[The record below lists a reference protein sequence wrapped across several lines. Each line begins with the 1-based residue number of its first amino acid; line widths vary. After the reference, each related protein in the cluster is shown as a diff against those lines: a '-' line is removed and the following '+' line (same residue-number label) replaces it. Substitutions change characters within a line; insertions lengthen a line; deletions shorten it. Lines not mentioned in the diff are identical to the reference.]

1 MNYIVTNNIGQVL
14 TKEIEKITLDEAIK
28 GLKTA
33 AVVSIDTETTGL
45 NWVKDKILML
55 QISTQENN
63 YIFDCQTVDIKP
75 LAPLFSTNK
84 VLKIFHNVKFDYKF
98 LLANNIQTEHIYDTM
113 LADQVINCG
122 KTSLKYSLDS
132 LLDRYLDIYVT
143 KDTRSSFIGHK
154 GAYST
159 EQLRYALNDTEFLI
173 KIREKQLQLITEH
186 HLQNVID
193 LENQAALAFADIEY
207 NGIYL
212 NKDKWEANYVK
223 VREELTVALSRL
235 DQFIEEDDLFEGFR
249 LKEIQTDMFTD
260 LSELRKV
267 NILWSSPTQVK
278 KLFQSIIPEL
288 DSVNAKM
295 LYLHRDIHPIVKKYI
310 RYKEQ
315 AKLYNAY
322 GPDFYKYLHDDG
334 KIHTSFQQVLNTGRV
349 SSRSPNMQQIPSDN
363 TYRNAFIPENKDEV
377 FVSSD
382 FASQELCIIAYGSQ
396 DPVWLK
402 ALKEGKDLHS
412 ICALLIFGKEWIDA
426 EHDPTER
433 KRLRT
438 AVKSINF
445 GLAYGMSEFKL
456 ADTLSITV
464 PEAKE
469 MINKYFTVFPS
480 IKKFLRQLGTF
491 GKDYGYIRT
500 FKPYERIRW
509 FENWEQSKYDFKI
522 LGSIERASKN
532 TPIQGTGADM
542 TKLALTKVRNA
553 IRKHNYPVKLVMTV
567 HDQIDTICK
576 EQFAEQWS
584 NILKGIME
592 EAALHIIDNGLLK
605 SDTNI
610 TKEWQK

>member
-1 MNYIVTNNIGQVL
+1 MNYIITNNTAQVL
-14 TKEIEKITLDEAIK
+14 SKDIEKVSMNDAIK
-28 GLKTA
+28 GLKTTNVLA
-33 AVVSIDTETTGL
+33 IDTETTGL
-45 NWVKDKILML
+45 NWNSDKLLML
-55 QISTQENN
+55 QVSSHENN
-63 YIFDCQTVDIKP
+63 YIFDCQSVDIKI
-75 LAPLFSTNK
+75 LAPMFATKN

-98 LLANNIQTEHIYDTM
+98 LLANGIVTENIYDTM
-113 LADQVINCG
+113 LVDQVINCG
-122 KTSLKYSLDS
+122 KHSIKYSLDS
-132 LLDRYLDIYVT
+132 LLDRYLDVFVT
-143 KDTRSSFIGHK
+143 KDTRRTFIGHK
-154 GAYST
+154 GAYSI

-173 KIREKQLQLITEH
+173 KIREKQLQLITQY
-186 HLQNVID
+186 HLQNVVD

-223 VREELTVALSRL
+223 VREELTVALSQL
-235 DQFIEEDDLFEGFR
+235 DEFIEDDELFSDFK
-249 LKEIQTDMFTD
+249 LKAIQTDMFTD
-260 LSELRKV
+260 MSELRKTD
-267 NILWSSPTQVK
+267 ILWSSPSQVLR
-278 KLFQSIIPEL
+278 LFKTVVPEL
-288 DSVNAKM
+288 DSVNAKILLM
-295 LYLHRDIHPIVKKYI
+295 HKDIHPIIKKYI

-382 FASQELCIIAYGSQ
+382 FASQELCIIAYGSK

-412 ICALLIFGKEWIDA
+412 ICALLIFGKEWIDSDGNKA
-426 EHDPTER
+426 ER

-464 PEAKE
+464 EEAKE

-480 IKKFLRQLGTF
+480 IKKFLKQLGNF
-491 GKDYGYIRT
+491 GKENGYIRT
-500 FKPYERIRW
+500 YAPYKRIRW
-509 FENWEQSKYDFKI
+509 FENWETSKYDFKV

-553 IRKHNYPVKLVMTV
+553 IRKHDYPVKLVMTV

-576 EQFAEQWS
+576 EEFAEEWS
-584 NILKGIME
+584 SILKELME
-592 EAALHIIDNGLLK
+592 ESALHIIDNGLLK